1 MSLEIGEEMEKECV
15 TVEETK
21 PRFYYGYVIVALSF
35 IAMVAGMGIRG
46 SFGTYVT
53 GWEETFSVNRVWVS
67 IVPFISSIVY
77 GVSVFFAGRLSDKIG
92 PRKVLIYSMILLST
106 CLLGSY
112 FSSNIIHMML
122 LYGVIGSIGFGFASN
137 VTVSVGIVRWFK
149 EKKGLM
155 ISIVVVGMAV
165 GPMLYGPL
173 NIYLI
178 EAIGWKWLFVIYG
191 GIYCLLFL
199 PLFFFF
205 YRDFPEHS
213 HEYSKTVKKLK
224 PTSNQ
229 TVTSVFSIFQYP
241 ITWVICLTYVICG
254 FTDIGLIN
262 THLVPL
268 GENRGYSSSI
278 LGNAMILYGVSNI
291 IGTLLIGFASDKFSN
306 QKLLS
311 LLFLI
316 RVCACLLLITAEQP
330 VWLLFFALLY
340 GFTDIATIAP
350 FTMIC
355 SKIFGEKQMGSA
367 FGLISS
373 FHQFGAAVGSL
384 VPGLLFSVSLNYQST
399 LWLSTGL
406 LVLNAI
412 IILNV
417 KEQKKISLKAYI

>member
-1 MSLEIGEEMEKECV
+1 MEKESF

-67 IVPFISSIVY
+67 VVSFTSLIVY
-77 GVSVFFAGRLSDKIG
+77 GISIIWAGRLSDKIG
-92 PRKVLIYSMILLST
+92 PRKVLTYSMILLSI

-112 FSSNIIHMML
+112 FSTNIIHMMV
-122 LYGVIGSIGFGFASN
+122 LYGLIGSIGFGFASN
-137 VTVSVGIVRWFK
+137 VTVSVCIVRWFK

-165 GPMLYGPL
+165 GPMVYGPL
-173 NIYLI
+173 NLYLI

-191 GIYCLLFL
+191 AVYALLFL

-205 YRDFPEHS
+205 YRDFPEGEAEQS
-213 HEYSKTVKKLK
+213 NVAKNFKQ
-224 PTSNQ
+224 TSNQ
-229 TVTSVFSIFQYP
+229 PSASIFSIFRYP
-241 ITWVICLTYVICG
+241 ITWMICSTYIICG
-254 FTDIGLIN
+254 FTDVGLIN

-268 GENRGYSSSI
+268 GENRGYSSNI
-278 LGNAMILYGVSNI
+278 LGNSLILYGVANI
-291 IGTLLIGFASDKFSN
+291 VGTLLIGYVSDKFSN
-306 QKLLS
+306 NKLLS
-311 LLFLI
+311 FLFLV
-316 RVCACLLLITAEQP
+316 RVGACLLLITFDKP
-330 VWLLFFALLY
+330 VWLLCFALLY

-355 SKIFGEKQMGSA
+355 TKIFGEKQMGSA
-367 FGLISS
+367 FGLISF
-373 FHQFGAAVGSL
+373 FHQFGAALGSL
-384 VPGLLFSVSLNYQST
+384 VPGLLFSLSLNYQST

-406 LVLNAI
+406 LMLNAVI
-412 IILNV
+412 IIFV
-417 KEQKKISLKAYI
+417 KEHNKISVKVHQNQSV